1 MYVAKHI
8 TEKFVVIVILLKNI
22 TEKKIINNVTINTS
36 IWRVIKLYLKLSNRD
51 EIPKISNKL

>member
-36 IWRVIKLYLKLSNRD
+36 I
-51 EIPKISNKL
+51 